1 MTRCLRTAVALAAAS
16 AVAVA
21 PTSIASGASA
31 SRAPTLREREA
42 MTKALPQDV
51 RNTPVECLWLDIR
64 VSRNARYALVS
75 GAYLNTSG
83 PNSRCV
89 RYASNGF
96 FILKRIRRWRVIY
109 VGSEPPRCALGVP
122 RDLTP
127 CRKG

>member
-1 MTRCLRTAVALAAAS
+1 MAS
-16 AVAVA
+16 ASSAL
-21 PTSIASGASA
+21 A
-31 SRAPTLREREA
+31 SRAPTLKEREA
-42 MTKALPQDV
+42 ITKALPMDV

-64 VSRNARYALVS
+64 VSRNSRYARVD

-96 FILKRIRRWRVIY
+96 FILRRVVRWRVIY
-109 VGSEPPRCALGVP
+109 IGSIEPRCSLGVP

-127 CRKG
+127 CRKR